1 MSTPE
6 EEPVVVVEPM
16 MPVDEST
23 TTEQQQGDED
33 DEVSALRDNIAR
45 KGRNAYYFAHDKTPT
60 GPKWDGKPE
69 PKLLSTSSSS
79 GKPLL
84 QKASSSFDMH
94 ASTIRQYAF
103 SDGRKSVKLYI
114 DYKVIVGEDVMK
126 KAEEDAA
133 VVALAAAEA
142 EALAASETEAT
153 EEGVEEGVE
162 TPTEPTTPP
171 PPMPAVPPPPILTQD
186 DIRIDYTEESLSLM
200 INANTNSQSLVFTK
214 LAGSI
219 TSATF
224 KLKPDDKMLVL
235 ILKKAV
241 PGEEWRT
248 INDKGNSDVEVV

>member
-1 MSTPE
+1 MSTSE
-6 EEPVVVVEPM
+6 EEP
-16 MPVDEST
+16 MPEET
-23 TTEQQQGDED
+23 INEND

-69 PKLLSTSSSS
+69 PKLLSTSSQNR
-79 GKPLL
+79 PLL

-103 SDGRKSVKLYI
+103 SDGTKSVKLYI

-126 KAEEDAA
+126 EAEEDAA
-133 VVALAAAEA
+133 AAEA
-142 EALAASETEAT
+142 AATEAALA
-153 EEGVEEGVE
+153 EEGEEGE
-162 TPTEPTTPP
+162 EPATPP
-171 PPMPAVPPPPILTQD
+171 ALPTPPPILTPD
-186 DIRIDYTEESLSLM
+186 DIRLDYTEESLSLM
-200 INANTNSQSLVFTK
+200 INCSSISQSLVFTK
-214 LAGSI
+214 LTGSI

-224 KLKPDDKMLVL
+224 KLKPDDNMLVL

-248 INDKGNSDVEVV
+248 INNKGNPDVEVV